1 MNEKSGKSFGLFWGC
16 RKLLEQV
23 RKVGFIFNINIFPK
37 DYNQFF
43 FYSQAVNFEEW
54 KLLQKSTNI
63 NSLNALSP
71 TARWGKIIISNYSLE
86 ILTFNAHEKNSS
98 PPSNI
103 PTILPN
109 RESTP
114 DFNNLN
120 ARQQAEV
127 TAMRGIRDSYSKLL
141 NEQKRNRR
149 NDLLE
154 ARRVSQDQMRNFSV
168 VMNQNIDC

>member
-1 MNEKSGKSFGLFWGC
+1 MVRGSSNHVTPKKKSLATIEYPGTFQS
-16 RKLLEQV
+16 R
-23 RKVGFIFNINIFPK
+23 
-37 DYNQFF
+37 
-43 FYSQAVNFEEW
+43 
-54 KLLQKSTNI
+54 
-63 NSLNALSP
+63 SLADS
-71 TARWGKIIISNYSLE
+71 
-86 ILTFNAHEKNSS
+86 TFNAHEKNSS

-154 ARRVSQDQMRNFSV
+154 ARRGGLNFIKSGT
-168 VMNQNIDC
+168 QNVRFG